1 MSEKDDVARRRVSE
15 FVGRSESLTETSTWS
30 VEARAATRATLDG
43 SALAGSGDR
52 IAFKNHDGRF
62 ALLADADL
70 LAGRLR
76 LVDRV
81 TDVVSAYPEVDALLD
96 AGWAVD

>member
-1 MSEKDDVARRRVSE
+1 MTERDDVARRRASE
-15 FVGRSESLTETSTWS
+15 FAWRSEPVAETSTWS
-30 VEARAATRATLDG
+30 AEARAATRATLDG
-43 SALAGSGDR
+43 SALVGMVDW
-52 IAFKNHDGRF
+52 IAFKNRDGRF

-70 LAGRLR
+70 LAGRLS

-81 TDVVSAYPEVDALLD
+81 TSAVLTYPDIDALLD